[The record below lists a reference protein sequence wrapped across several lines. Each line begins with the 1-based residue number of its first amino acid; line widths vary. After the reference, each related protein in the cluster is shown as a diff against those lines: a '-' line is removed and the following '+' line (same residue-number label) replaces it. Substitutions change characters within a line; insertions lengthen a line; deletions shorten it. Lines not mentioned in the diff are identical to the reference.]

1 MNANEAMNALNE
13 ILDNRDL
20 WADDPIK
27 QSKAIG
33 SIKHLVFMSLLEI
46 QVAENVGR
54 VVELDKFVSDR
65 LRNFRAE
72 LTTDSDMGQ

>member
-27 QSKAIG
+27 QGKAIG